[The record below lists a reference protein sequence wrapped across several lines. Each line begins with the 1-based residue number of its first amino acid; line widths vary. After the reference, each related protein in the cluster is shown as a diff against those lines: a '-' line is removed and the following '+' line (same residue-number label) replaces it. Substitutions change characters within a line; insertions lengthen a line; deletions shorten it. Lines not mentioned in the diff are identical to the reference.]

1 MAPYPTT
8 PEPEQKSDVS
18 LGALNE
24 AGAREL
30 LDPASPVRRHYEA
43 LASNLLGMEG
53 NEIVAVT
60 SADPGAGRT
69 SVCLGLGAALAG
81 MGRRAAVVDCNLE
94 NPQLHR
100 ILGEPNFVGLT
111 SALDEGKT
119 LEHYG
124 YEVVPGLLVVPT
136 GPVLMDTVPLMENES
151 VKKAARSLKKSRDV
165 VLLDAPV
172 AGGVLRSPSLLG
184 GFDGVLLVVHA
195 SKTPKSI
202 ASEATEDLLAAGV
215 NLLGV
220 VLNGCS

>member
-1 MAPYPTT
+1 
-8 PEPEQKSDVS
+8 VS
-18 LGALNE
+18 LGAVSD

-30 LDPASPVRRHYEA
+30 FDPASPVRRHYEA
-43 LASNLLGMEG
+43 LAANLLGME
-53 NEIVAVT
+53 ETDVVVVT
-60 SADPGAGRT
+60 SPDPGAGRT

-111 SALDEGKT
+111 SGLDETKT

-124 YEVVPGLLVVPT
+124 YEVIPGLLVVPT
-136 GPVLMDTVPLMENES
+136 GPVLTDTVPLMENEG
-151 VKKAARSLKKSRDV
+151 VEKAARSLQKSRDL

-195 SKTPKSI
+195 SRTPKSV

-215 NLLGV
+215 KLLGV